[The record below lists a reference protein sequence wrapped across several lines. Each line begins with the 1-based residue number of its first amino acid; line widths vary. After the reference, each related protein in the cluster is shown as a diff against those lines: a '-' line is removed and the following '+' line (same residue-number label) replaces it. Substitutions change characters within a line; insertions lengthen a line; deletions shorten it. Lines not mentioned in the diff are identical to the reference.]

1 MRVLQQSARKTGV
14 VAPAVTSSGRPGPKD
29 PPPQRRH
36 QATASPRRHRRHA
49 VDALVVT
56 PAGPASGR
64 KAIVRRRA
72 GRRGTSWAC

>member
-1 MRVLQQSARKTGV
+1 MLVLQQSASKTGV
-14 VAPAVTSSGRPGPKD
+14 VAPAVTSSGRPEPKD

-36 QATASPRRHRRHA
+36 QATASPRRRHA